1 MISKLMILGLLAVTP
16 ALAQEPT
23 EEAKKAALMKAYH
36 ANGDSMVRWG
46 SIDVDNEPTPIR
58 TIPIVPAPAPPVK
71 PAPAVVTLTPDPEP
85 VPSDVCSRHHLRKVV
100 TGSSWRCRK

>member
-1 MISKLMILGLLAVTP
+1 MISKLMILGLLAATP

-36 ANGDSMVRWG
+36 ANGDSMVHWG
-46 SIDVDNEPTPIR
+46 AIDVDNEPTVVR
-58 TIPIVPAPAPPVK
+58 TIPIVPTPAAPAPK
-71 PAPAVVTLTPDPEP
+71 PAVVTITPDPEP